1 MSRDIV
7 FPDTNAPRDPMIESL
22 VRMSRSAA
30 GTGLTRRSL
39 LAGAGAAG
47 LLSLLA
53 ACGTGGTTP
62 SGGGATSA
70 GLTPATDLSDTEKT
84 VRWSNWTLY
93 LDYDDAS
100 GTYPTL
106 EKFIEQSGIDVSY
119 TEDIDSNDSY
129 FGKYQNQLSNGQD
142 IGADVMTLT
151 DWMVARL
158 IRLGYVQ
165 ELNHDAMPNV
175 TANLLPEY
183 MNATFDEG
191 RKHSITWQGGFTG
204 LAWNKDAVPNG
215 LHTLDDLWNPDYKGR
230 VIVLDEMLD
239 TMGILMMANG
249 VDISGDWGDDEF
261 DNALEVLKEHIA
273 SGQIRQVKGNSY
285 KEDLI
290 SGDAVAVIAWSGDI
304 TQLNFENG
312 DRWDFALPESGGD
325 LWADNFVIP
334 MGGSHT
340 KNVEELINYYYQPEV
355 AAEVAAYV
363 NYICPVEGAREEMEK
378 TDPELAANELIFP
391 TDEYLA
397 NTQTIR
403 ALTPEEDSKYNQ
415 MFQQAIGN

>member
-1 MSRDIV
+1 
-7 FPDTNAPRDPMIESL
+7 
-22 VRMSRSAA
+22 
-30 GTGLTRRSL
+30 
-39 LAGAGAAG
+39 
-47 LLSLLA
+47 
-53 ACGTGGTTP
+53 
-62 SGGGATSA
+62 
-70 GLTPATDLSDTEKT
+70 
-84 VRWSNWTLY
+84 
-93 LDYDDAS
+93 
-100 GTYPTL
+100 
-106 EKFIEQSGIDVSY
+106 
-119 TEDIDSNDSY
+119 
-129 FGKYQNQLSNGQD
+129 
-142 IGADVMTLT
+142 
-151 DWMVARL
+151 
-158 IRLGYVQ
+158 
-165 ELNHDAMPNV
+165 
-175 TANLLPEY
+175 
-183 MNATFDEG
+183 
-191 RKHSITWQGGFTG
+191 
-204 LAWNKDAVPNG
+204 
-215 LHTLDDLWNPDYKGR
+215 
-230 VIVLDEMLD
+230 MLD